1 MPDPQKRRENSV
13 SRRYIVLGSAMI
25 FAGTYAGATMAAADA
40 APTAGKAAR
49 KKISQKAA
57 GYRATPNGKARCDNC
72 SLWVKATSSC
82 TAVVG
87 LIQPQ
92 GWCNLYASK
101 A

>member
-1 MPDPQKRRENSV
+1 MPHPQKRRENAV
-13 SRRYIVLGSAMI
+13 SRRFIMIGSTMI
-25 FAGTYAGATMAAADA
+25 LAGTYAGATMAAAGA

-49 KKISQKAA
+49 KKISQRAA

-72 SLWVKATSSC
+72 NLWIKATSGC
-82 TAVVG
+82 TAVMG

-92 GWCNLYASK
+92 GWCNLYATK